1 MSTFPQHRAMHDAG
15 PFTPAIQTGHHHG
28 SHALHQQAAVSGP
41 YVPCP
46 YEDKVIKDG
55 TTARMVLL
63 FLRELLEQLSL
74 GEQAQQSYGCPM
86 TRCHRSFA
94 APLQVV
100 QHLLSCPELPNGE
113 FDCDK
118 CSTSHSF
125 PTNEKD
131 WAQWVGWRSPQSM
144 HIQRKRSLG
153 SKMKDFALRKKDP
166 SRKQTSAFDLHFK
179 NASSMDTRPST
190 ATSDAPSS
198 IFTTKGFQQHA
209 VFPGQNPPPPSFS
222 AVQKPVLPSG
232 LPEVDPSMFWPGF
245 NGAASDLP
253 STVSSVA
260 LSSTVDE
267 TQSERLSQ
275 NTSQSTLF
283 TSNLDPYQNTVGSP
297 QESDISASQQYM
309 YPPQLPFNPGLTS
322 IPSHVP
328 TTSSMSLDESLPL
341 SQSPVPPADLR
352 SAGSNDNGWWRP
364 KAEAETPQPTP
375 PSSGPDPGFP
385 LQANVLGSLAQGIG
399 SGMSSPTSPSTAA
412 SPFYQIQQP
421 PSTQSMPRALS
432 QESMQSGMTTVFGT
446 PISEGGGPGA
456 ATPRAESHQLPA
468 HQQNQ
473 QQGQQSAAVSSKQ
486 ETASVEDL
494 VCDECQWKPRGVREN
509 LKGYLRKHKN
519 THKGVRLACDVPGCV
534 KTFSRLDNLKKHKK
548 DKHGIE
554 EAGGSGS
561 AKRAA
566 GESGGNGAQQEAES
580 KRPPT
585 RESHHMPMSV
595 PIVSEDYSMLWPALH
610 F

>member
-1 MSTFPQHRAMHDAG
+1 MQDAG
-15 PFTPAIQTGHHHG
+15 PFTPTIQTGHHHG
-28 SHALHQQAAVSGP
+28 SHALHQQAAMSGP
-41 YVPCP
+41 YVSCP
-46 YEDKVIKDG
+46 YEDKVTKDG

-74 GEQAQQSYGCPM
+74 GEQPQQSYGCPM
-86 TRCHRSFA
+86 TRCHSSFA

-100 QHLLSCPELPNGE
+100 QHLLSCPELLNGE

-131 WAQWVGWRSPQSM
+131 WAQWTGWRSPQSM
-144 HIQRKRSLG
+144 HIRRKRSFG

-166 SRKQTSAFDLHFK
+166 SRKQTPAFDLNFNK
-179 NASSMDTRPST
+179 SASSTDTRPST
-190 ATSDAPSS
+190 ATSEAPSS
-198 IFTTKGFQQHA
+198 VLAARAFPQHA

-222 AVQKPVLPSG
+222 TIQEPVMPSD
-232 LPEVDPSMFWPGF
+232 LPEIDSSMFWPGF
-245 NGAASDLP
+245 NGAASGLP

-260 LSSTVDE
+260 LSSTMDE

-297 QESDISASQQYM
+297 QGSDMSASQPYM
-309 YPPQLPFNPGLTS
+309 YPPQLSFTPGLAT
-322 IPSHVP
+322 IPCHVP
-328 TTSSMSLDESLPL
+328 TTSSMCLDGSLPL
-341 SQSPVPPADLR
+341 SQSSVPPTDLR
-352 SAGSNDNGWWRP
+352 SAGSDDNGWWQP
-364 KAEAETPQPTP
+364 KAEAETPRPTP
-375 PSSGPDPGFP
+375 PPSGPDPGFP
-385 LQANVLGSLAQGIG
+385 LQANNNVLGGLAQEIG
-399 SGMSSPTSPSTAA
+399 SGMPSPASPGMAA
-412 SPFYQIQQP
+412 SPFYQMQPPPPP
-421 PSTQSMPRALS
+421 PSTQTMSRALS
-432 QESMQSGMTTVFGT
+432 QETMQSGLTTGFGT
-446 PISEGGGPGA
+446 PIPEGVGPEA
-456 ATPRAESHQLPA
+456 VTRRAESRQPPPA
-468 HQQNQ
+468 APQPNQ

-486 ETASVEDL
+486 ETASVEEL

-554 EAGGSGS
+554 DAGGSGA

-566 GESGGNGAQQEAES
+566 SEAAGNAAPQEAES
-580 KRPPT
+580 KPLPA

-595 PIVSEDYSMLWPALH
+595 PIASEDYSMLWPALH